1 MCRFPPAVKVASP
14 PAKCDEGERV
24 KTSLLVLAA
33 EEKEHVIHLPM
44 PAEVYPLIALGAFM
58 LLLIIT
64 LSWKGISFRH

>member
-1 MCRFPPAVKVASP
+1 M
-14 PAKCDEGERV
+14 

-44 PAEVYPLIALGAFM
+44 PAEVYPLIALGALM